1 MCLLCS
7 RCYSSIRQCLN
18 NHLSC
23 SIKFE
28 VVDFKDL
35 AFIKVSQV
43 EDVDLLSLKKES
55 RKMI

>member
-1 MCLLCS
+1 MCLLFS
-7 RCYSSIRQCLN
+7 RCYSSIGKCLN

-23 SIKFE
+23 SIEFE

-43 EDVDLLSLKKES
+43 EDVDLLGLKKEVE
-55 RKMI
+55 K